1 MASINR
7 HVLINDWH
15 LISAQA
21 WALWFIAQFHNL
33 SSLPDPDFAGASRAP
48 VKCKSNNPIKSLTPV
63 QTSHSFPA
71 ASPAQQV
78 AIMCKARRNMANI
91 LVLPE
96 KYPYTRWIN
105 KTQVQIRRSTVYD
118 LAADRIQTSNKYLCA
133 ETIQGYC
140 LKALMIVQQSGIIYS
155 KNEINVSQ
163 VGEFYYK

>member
-1 MASINR
+1 MVSINR

-33 SSLPDPDFAGASRAP
+33 SLCLTLTLLGLRAP
-48 VKCKSNNPIKSLTPV
+48 VKCKSNSPIKSLTPV
-63 QTSHSFPA
+63 QTSHPFPA

-91 LVLPE
+91 LVLAE
-96 KYPYTRWIN
+96 TYPYTRRIN

-118 LAADRIQTSNKYLCA
+118 LAADRIHTFNKYLCA
-133 ETIQGYC
+133 FHSRDNPGLLLKRLVGC
-140 LKALMIVQQSGIIYS
+140 LVKQ
-155 KNEINVSQ
+155 
-163 VGEFYYK
+163 YYIF